1 MPRALTIH
9 HLFAAP
15 AERQALTAR
24 LRARHAH
31 FASLDIRYWVFE
43 EAGRPGAFVEFTE
56 ARDPE
61 ALASAHAA
69 APGTAADPAR
79 LYTEVEL

>member
-1 MPRALTIH
+1 MRALTIH

-15 AERQALTAR
+15 AERAALVER

-31 FASLDIRYWVFE
+31 FAALDVRFWVFE
-43 EAGRPGAFVEFTE
+43 AADRPGALVEFTE
-56 ARDPE
+56 ARDRA
-61 ALASAHAA
+61 ALAAAHASAPA
-69 APGTAADPAR
+69 AAADPAT